1 VVSSVTTNADG
12 SISIAGT
19 GFAPDSL
26 IYFDGLPAAI
36 RSLNDQT
43 GQAVVI
49 PPPGANLQR
58 ATITVYNH
66 DGQNSLFLQS
76 AAPAVFSYGASAPP
90 SFTLSPT
97 SLPAGSEA
105 VVTINGVNTLFTAGQ
120 TVAGFGSSDVYVRNI
135 IILSPTQLLADVSI
149 PANAVNTSLE
159 ASVISGFQIA
169 SQQNA
174 FQIIPAVPNSPSVIP
189 QLSNV
194 TSGQTGAYPGAL
206 VSFSGV
212 NLEANGVQPEITLN
226 GTAATVVSAT
236 STSVVLQ
243 LPASLTTGAAILAL
257 NNGTASSFP
266 VAVSIDPLPPA
277 ISAVLSP
284 NNSAFDG
291 LHPASGGN
299 VVNVILNNFADPS
312 TVIFPSEV
320 TINVGGINHPAVAVE
335 PAGGAWAVRFVLS
348 NLVPTGSATPITVY
362 LNGRSSYS
370 ATVATANN

>member
-1 VVSSVTTNADG
+1 
-12 SISIAGT
+12 
-19 GFAPDSL
+19 
-26 IYFDGLPAAI
+26 
-36 RSLNDQT
+36 
-43 GQAVVI
+43 
-49 PPPGANLQR
+49 
-58 ATITVYNH
+58 
-66 DGQNSLFLQS
+66 
-76 AAPAVFSYGASAPP
+76 
-90 SFTLSPT
+90 
-97 SLPAGSEA
+97 
-105 VVTINGVNTLFTAGQ
+105 
-120 TVAGFGSSDVYVRNI
+120 
-135 IILSPTQLLADVSI
+135 
-149 PANAVNTSLE
+149 
-159 ASVISGFQIA
+159 
-169 SQQNA
+169 
-174 FQIIPAVPNSPSVIP
+174 VIP

-284 NNSAFDG
+284 NNSAFDS

-320 TINVGGINHPAVAVE
+320 TINVGGINHSAVAVE
-335 PAGGAWAVRFVLS
+335 PASGGAWAVRFVLS